1 MQPTTEILER
11 ISKDSLTHKEEVFTR
26 LYRYLLRPD
35 IYYQA
40 YQRLY
45 TNKGASTKGINQDT
59 ADGFSEAKIEKIIQ
73 SLADE
78 TYQPTPVRRTYIAK
92 KSNPKK
98 KRPLGIPTFTDKLV
112 QEALRMIL
120 EAIYEPL
127 FLDCSHGFRPKRSC
141 HTALDKLKY
150 QFGGVRWFVEGDIK
164 GCFDNM
170 RLLSQRIPTEN
181 TFIITLSTTP
191 LHWTAPE
198 NSGIFCCPGWRC
210 SD

>member
-164 GCFDNM
+164 GCFDNINHDALVGFIGSKVKDHAGAFPKG
-170 RLLSQRIPTEN
+170 RSPLLRAERIKQ
-181 TFIITLSTTP
+181 
-191 LHWTAPE
+191 
-198 NSGIFCCPGWRC
+198 
-210 SD
+210 

>member
-98 KRPLGIPTFTDKLV
+98 KRPLRNSAHCWYRRCCASAWL
-112 QEALRMIL
+112 L
-120 EAIYEPL
+120 
-127 FLDCSHGFRPKRSC
+127 
-141 HTALDKLKY
+141 
-150 QFGGVRWFVEGDIK
+150 
-164 GCFDNM
+164 
-170 RLLSQRIPTEN
+170 LLSPMRAIPPRWKN
-181 TFIITLSTTP
+181 LSCRK
-191 LHWTAPE
+191 
-198 NSGIFCCPGWRC
+198 S
-210 SD
+210 

>member
-98 KRPLGIPTFTDKLV
+98 KRPLGIPTFTDTRTFSPHCATPDFRV
-112 QEALRMIL
+112 
-120 EAIYEPL
+120 
-127 FLDCSHGFRPKRSC
+127 CSGHRRCGTP
-141 HTALDKLKY
+141 
-150 QFGGVRWFVEGDIK
+150 G
-164 GCFDNM
+164 M
-170 RLLSQRIPTEN
+170 RR
-181 TFIITLSTTP
+181 TLS
-191 LHWTAPE
+191 A
-198 NSGIFCCPGWRC
+198 GYRM
-210 SD
+210 

>member
-150 QFGGVRWFVEGDIK
+150 QFGGARALRYWQRHDECHVYQRVPPACEKVLYREVRHK
-164 GCFDNM
+164 SMYAC
-170 RLLSQRIPTEN
+170 R
-181 TFIITLSTTP
+181 
-191 LHWTAPE
+191 A
-198 NSGIFCCPGWRC
+198 
-210 SD
+210 

>member
-98 KRPLGIPTFTDKLV
+98 KRPLGIPTFTDTRTFSLHCATPDFRV
-112 QEALRMIL
+112 
-120 EAIYEPL
+120 
-127 FLDCSHGFRPKRSC
+127 CSGRRRCGMPK
-141 HTALDKLKY
+141 
-150 QFGGVRWFVEGDIK
+150 
-164 GCFDNM
+164 M
-170 RLLSQRIPTEN
+170 QRI
-181 TFIITLSTTP
+181 LS
-191 LHWTAPE
+191 A
-198 NSGIFCCPGWRC
+198 GYRM
-210 SD
+210 